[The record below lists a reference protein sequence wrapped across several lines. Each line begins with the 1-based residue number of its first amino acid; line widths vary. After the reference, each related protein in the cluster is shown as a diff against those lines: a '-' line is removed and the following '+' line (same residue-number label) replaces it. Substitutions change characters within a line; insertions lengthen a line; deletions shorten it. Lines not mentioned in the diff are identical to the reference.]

1 MEQMGVAS
9 LIGFCVGA
17 SSGYW
22 KREIFDK
29 VVGK

>member
-1 MEQMGVAS
+1 MGVAS
-9 LIGFCVGA
+9 LIGFSVCA

-22 KREIFDK
+22 KREIFDN